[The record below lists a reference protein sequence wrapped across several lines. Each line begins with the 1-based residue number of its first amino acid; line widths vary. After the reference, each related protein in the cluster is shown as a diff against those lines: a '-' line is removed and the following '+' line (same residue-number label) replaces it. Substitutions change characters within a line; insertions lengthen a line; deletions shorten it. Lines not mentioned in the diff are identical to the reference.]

1 MPERDQQSLQSAR
14 YSTRIVLP
22 QFIPREPQV
31 WFAVSEQ
38 VFQTHKIICESER
51 YSIAVAALDPKY
63 ALEVKDIILKPP
75 AEKPYTAFKEAL
87 IARLGSSQ
95 EQQLRQL
102 LEREEI
108 GDRKPSQFLRHL
120 QHLAGSAVG
129 DDFVR
134 TLWMSRLP
142 ASMQGILTT
151 QKNESLVKQAE
162 LADAIGDATSSAQ
175 VNSVRAEPAGWEI
188 AIAKLTAEMA
198 ALNTKV
204 DRAYMPSDG
213 THRSSRSRFRSSSRP
228 RSRSRSI
235 IPGQC
240 WYHNTFGEK
249 AKKCQ
254 KPCDFA
260 GNANGPR

>member
-1 MPERDQQSLQSAR
+1 MPERDQQSLQSER

-22 QFIPREPQV
+22 KFIPREPQV
-31 WFAVSEQ
+31 WFA
-38 VFQTHKIICESER
+38 THNS
-51 YSIAVAALDPKY
+51 
-63 ALEVKDIILKPP
+63 LEVNDIILKPP

-129 DDFVR
+129 DDF
-134 TLWMSRLP
+134 
-142 ASMQGILTT
+142 
-151 QKNESLVKQAE
+151 KNESLVKQAE
-162 LADAIGDATSSAQ
+162 LADAIGDATSGAQ
-175 VNSVRAEPAGWEI
+175 VNSVRAKPAGWEI